1 MVSRQARR
9 RGQGGSL
16 SSRRNTAD
24 DRPDSRPEGAKLASR
39 LGVAPLGKGRAIPCA
54 ARSQVGS
61 E

>member
-1 MVSRQARR
+1 MKPTDQIDTGMRPPSD
-9 RGQGGSL
+9 SL
-16 SSRRNTAD
+16 PIS
-24 DRPDSRPEGAKLASR
+24 GANLASR